1 MSPKRIMH
9 AAVAKPP
16 MSACPSAPIFQN
28 FILNAGVTA
37 SEMQRSIARFRNR
50 LHIRLGE
57 PTAPKIIAE

>member
-1 MSPKRIMH
+1 MH

-16 MSACPSAPIFQN
+16 MRACPSAPMFQN

-37 SEMQRSIARFRNR
+37 SETHRSIARFWSR